1 MIRGIAIIGLCV
13 ALLAGGMSMAG
24 QDDPRLDVL
33 FAELKSAKTMA
44 DVAGIEAQ
52 IWYLWSLSNDA
63 AVDRILA
70 GGTAAMARRQFTA
83 ALTSFNTVIEM
94 KPDFAEG
101 WNKRATLYYLTG
113 EFDRSIADVER
124 TLALEPRHF
133 GALSGL
139 GLINMALE
147 RPAEALA
154 AFEAALAVHPHMPN
168 AKNMIKRLRPLLERS
183 TI

>member
-1 MIRGIAIIGLCV
+1 MGVLIMGRTA
-13 ALLAGGMSMAG
+13 MAA
-24 QDDPRLDVL
+24 QDDPRLNDL
-33 FAELKSAKTMA
+33 FAELKTAQTMG

-52 IWYLWSLSNDA
+52 IWHLWGLSSDA
-63 AVDRILA
+63 AIDRILA
-70 GGTAAMARRQFTA
+70 GGAAAMNHRQFDA

-94 KPDFAEG
+94 RPDFAEG
-101 WNKRATLYYLTG
+101 WNKRATLYYLIG
-113 EFDRSIADVER
+113 EYERSIADVER

-139 GLINMALE
+139 GLVNLALK

-154 AFEAALAVHPHMPN
+154 AFEAALAVHPHMPH
-168 AKNMIKRLRPLLERS
+168 AKNMIERLRPILERS